1 MSGKNIMLSDKKIS
15 KGIFCRNKKKIF
27 NIDDRDPD
35 KMLVSKRE
43 YEVKQS
49 SFTYFIEY
57 YYNYDI
63 RPHV

>member
-1 MSGKNIMLSDKKIS
+1 MIKRSAKAFFAEI
-15 KGIFCRNKKKIF
+15 KKIF

-63 RPHV
+63 RSHV